1 MQQRRNQLAV
11 RFVYAV
17 IVTGAVAIALM
28 SLACTSKPS
37 SKLSAE
43 KRATHSS
50 SGQVSDDP
58 GINLNCVYDR
68 LQNPPES
75 FHYVYKKS
83 SSDGS
88 KVDQEADITAQTID

>member
-1 MQQRRNQLAV
+1 MQQRRDQRAM

-17 IVTGAVAIALM
+17 ITTGAVAIALM

-37 SKLSAE
+37 SKSSAE
-43 KRATHSS
+43 KRANRSS
-50 SGQVSDDP
+50 SGQASNDP

-75 FHYVYKKS
+75 FHYVYKKI

-88 KVDQEADITAQTID
+88 KVDQEADVTAQTI